1 MPNIKKISKQASVK
15 EVSQCTDAQYKVVL
29 ECLQELCSSFE
40 EHSFEDMIHSLTESY
55 AAEMWGGDFDLYDA
69 IAFLDSLRLLVRVGR
84 SATFTMEDLE
94 ERIQDILSIDSVQR
108 LEDLMYYIF
117 EAFSTVSNKY
127 EEDDFLCDM
136 LFLGR
141 ELKELL
147 RQSAKLTGYDKE

>member
-1 MPNIKKISKQASVK
+1 
-15 EVSQCTDAQYKVVL
+15 
-29 ECLQELCSSFE
+29 
-40 EHSFEDMIHSLTESY
+40 MIHALTESY
-55 AAEMWGGDFDLYDA
+55 AAEMWGGTFELDDA

-94 ERIQDILSIDSVQR
+94 ERIQDTITSVSEIDSVQR

-127 EEDDFLCDM
+127 EDEHFLSDM

-141 ELKELL
+141 EVKELL
-147 RQSAKLTGYDKE
+147 RQSAKLTGHDKE